1 MVGISE
7 SLTAP
12 ADDEVEITLIGG
24 TAGYGESVLV
34 HIGAGKWVVIDS
46 CVNAVTGE
54 CSPLAYLKDLYGE
67 EIGEHIGYVV
77 CSHWHDDHIKG
88 LSEIVENCTSRT
100 KFAVSCSDD
109 RQKWVYE
116 MLSDYNYEGR
126 STKLKELTNTY
137 KEANKKGIE
146 ILKLKQ
152 NERVFNENGVE
163 GFALSPSQ
171 SVINEL
177 DKEVADAMRRYHKV
191 LNQLLKLKTINTAT
205 IDDAMT
211 LQDET
216 FKAFENIVEE
226 DVEEDILV
234 EEATNLLKYKD
245 IKKVNP
251 NDRCV
256 AMLISFNQHHVILGA
271 DLENKDGMSG
281 WIAVADCVSM
291 KGVKSSLF
299 KIPHH
304 GSETGYNEYFLRG
317 HVKKDAVMKLSA
329 WTKGDLIDPK
339 EEMLRA
345 YYNYS
350 NNLYITTTAVLKKGN
365 NEEDRSIRKEMN
377 KTTDA
382 IYELKPHLGIIRS
395 RMKINSVDDNW
406 QTDYFGSAERIKDDF
421 FKKSGSS

>member
-7 SLTAP
+7 TLTAP

-24 TAGYGESVLV
+24 TTGYGESVLV
-34 HIGAGKWVVIDS
+34 HVGAGKWVIIDS
-46 CVNAVTGE
+46 CVNAVTCE
-54 CSPLAYLKDLYGE
+54 CSPLAYLRDFYGE
-67 EIGEHIGYVV
+67 DVGEHICYVI

-88 LSEIVENCTSRT
+88 LSEIVDNCTSKT

-137 KEANKKGIE
+137 KKANEKGIE

-163 GFALSPSQ
+163 GFALSPSE

-177 DKEVADAMRRYHKV
+177 NQEVAEAMHRYHKV
-191 LNQLLKLKTINTAT
+191 VNQLLKLKTINAAE
-205 IDDAMT
+205 IVDAMT

-216 FKAFENIVEE
+216 FKAFERIVEE
-226 DVEEDILV
+226 DIEEDSL
-234 EEATNLLKYKD
+234 EEDATNLLNYRD

-256 AMLISFNQHHVILGA
+256 ALLVSFNQHHVILGA

-281 WIAVADCVSM
+281 WIAVADSVSM
-291 KGVKSSLF
+291 KGVKSGLF

-317 HVKKDAVMKLSA
+317 HVKTDAVMKLTA
-329 WTKGDLIDPK
+329 WTKGELVDPK

-345 YYNYS
+345 YYDHS
-350 NNLYITTTAVLKKGN
+350 RNLYITSKRPN
-365 NEEDRSIRKEMN
+365 
-377 KTTDA
+377 
-382 IYELKPHLGIIRS
+382 LGPSLILLR
-395 RMKINSVDDNW
+395 
-406 QTDYFGSAERIKDDF
+406 
-421 FKKSGSS
+421 